1 MIIVEAV
8 SQDHDLGRLV
18 DEINAASWDAANDM
32 AEYGVEALREYLG
45 RQDTIFVACHEVTQ
59 GQRLLLGIASAR
71 VETKPYGR
79 ERWLY
84 VDEVD
89 VCADRR
95 RRGAGTAIMRK
106 LLEIAE
112 AARCA
117 EVWLGAE
124 ANNQAANALYRA
136 LRPDDD
142 RPVVGY
148 TFELRE
154 ATATPPTSSDC

>member
-8 SQDHDLGRLV
+8 SQGDDLGRLV
-18 DEINAASWDAANDM
+18 DEINAASWDPANDM
-32 AEYGVEALREYLG
+32 AEYGVEALWEYLG

-71 VETKPYGR
+71 LETKPYGG

-95 RRGAGTAIMRK
+95 RRGAGTAIMKK
-106 LLEIAE
+106 LVEMAE
-112 AARCA
+112 AESCA
-117 EVWLGAE
+117 EVWLGTE
-124 ANNQAANALYRA
+124 ADNQAANALYRA
-136 LRPDDD
+136 LGPDDVAS
-142 RPVVGY
+142 VVGY
-148 TFELRE
+148 TFELRN
-154 ATATPPTSSDC
+154 ATATPPTSSGW